1 VSVLPPAWGTLYL
14 LSRLDDPT
22 ICASPIRYLSRCA
35 RGIWGLSGE
44 SGDYRGL
51 VTNSVRERV
60 LLRSRGVAQPDRAP
74 VVCCKVLV
82 STIETLRA
90 GRLRVQVPPPHPI
103 VENKRSPPA
112 TPLCAGSPRSP
123 RSSRR
128 QTLDAIIKDGNRAG
142 DVIGRIR
149 ALIKKAAPRAD
160 QFRAT
165 PSPRCSRSIA
175 LS

>member
-103 VENKRSPPA
+103 VENKRSPPRPSTSA
-112 TPLCAGSPRSP
+112 RLPVAIGGIRPMWSAANNRMILCRRFADDPRGRPMKPVGEPYAGNPHVRFGP
-123 RSSRR
+123 
-128 QTLDAIIKDGNRAG
+128 A
-142 DVIGRIR
+142 VM
-149 ALIKKAAPRAD
+149 
-160 QFRAT
+160 
-165 PSPRCSRSIA
+165 
-175 LS
+175 

>member
-82 STIETLRA
+82 STRDTTGGEAA
-90 GRLRVQVPPPHPI
+90 G
-103 VENKRSPPA
+103 SSPA
-112 TPLCAGSPRSP
+112 TASNCGKQKVAAAAVTSARLPVAIGGIRPMWSAANNRMILCRRFADDPRGRPSHC
-123 RSSRR
+123 RMCTCTDSIYSRAACDRR
-128 QTLDAIIKDGNRAG
+128 Q
-142 DVIGRIR
+142 
-149 ALIKKAAPRAD
+149 
-160 QFRAT
+160 
-165 PSPRCSRSIA
+165 
-175 LS
+175 

>member
-1 VSVLPPAWGTLYL
+1 MSVLPPAWGTLYL

-103 VENKRSPPA
+103 VENKRSPPRPSRRPA
-112 TPLCAGSPRSP
+112 CPLPSAEFGPMVRRRSRRKRSRALLRSMQSRSGSAAAAPLNASPRAK
-123 RSSRR
+123 RR
-128 QTLDAIIKDGNRAG
+128 A
-142 DVIGRIR
+142 
-149 ALIKKAAPRAD
+149 
-160 QFRAT
+160 
-165 PSPRCSRSIA
+165 SRSWM
-175 LS
+175 L